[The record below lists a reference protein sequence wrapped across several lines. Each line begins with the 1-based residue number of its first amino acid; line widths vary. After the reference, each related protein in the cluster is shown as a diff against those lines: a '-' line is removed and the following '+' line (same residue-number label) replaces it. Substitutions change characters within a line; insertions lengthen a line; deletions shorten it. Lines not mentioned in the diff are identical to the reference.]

1 VAHRYQKQMKFLGI
15 PINQSKSVIGDSDHS
30 QIEFAKRHAIDG
42 EEISGISY
50 NLLNKNSLRNVDELI
65 SEVNKRSMMFQSE
78 GYNRILIQHPNSR
91 VQDLLNV
98 IITLRLLRGPV
109 DIVKRLPLLEVDTDA
124 LYLKVKEHRYEK
136 LMQKVMDL
144 DSVLSEI
151 TPIEDLFKKH
161 EVQYNPTA
169 LGLREY
175 SPEKFH
181 PLVWA
186 VNHRGEELS
195 DLLDKI

>member
-1 VAHRYQKQMKFLGI
+1 MKFLGI

-65 SEVNKRSMMFQSE
+65 LEVNKRSMMFQSE
-78 GYNRILIQHPNSR
+78 DYSRVLIQHPNSR
-91 VQDLLNV
+91 VQDLLSV
-98 IITLRLLRGPV
+98 IVTLRLLKGPI
-109 DIVKRLPLLEVDTDA
+109 DIVKRLPLLEVDVEG
-124 LYLKVKEHRYEK
+124 LYHMVKERRHEK
-136 LMQKVMDL
+136 IMQKVMDL
-144 DSVLSEI
+144 DSLLSGA
-151 TPIEDLFKKH
+151 TPMEELFEKH
-161 EVQYNPTA
+161 KVQYNPTA

-181 PLVWA
+181 PLVWS
-186 VNHRGEELS
+186 VNHLGEKLA
-195 DLLDKI
+195 DLLEKI